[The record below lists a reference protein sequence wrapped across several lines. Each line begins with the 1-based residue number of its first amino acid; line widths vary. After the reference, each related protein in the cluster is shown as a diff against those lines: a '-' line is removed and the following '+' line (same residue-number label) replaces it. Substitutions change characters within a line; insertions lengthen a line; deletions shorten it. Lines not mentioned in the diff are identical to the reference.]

1 MADSEREYT
10 HVDFLKDDNGDF
22 YYCDELG
29 NRLKGINKVNGFYY
43 LFGTVDGV
51 LKVEW
56 QTPND
61 KRYYYSPKDGNPV
74 FGFIK
79 YHGKFYYVDYD
90 KGKIVSETITIDGLD
105 YTFDENGVLTSD
117 VNVDVKDKL
126 VTLESI
132 GVLHLYAENNYLKAA
147 DCVGKYWIDSD
158 GNKQG
163 VIFGDL
169 EGNRATKDCSFAGG
183 FNTSA
188 TADASF
194 AMGIMSIASGVNAV
208 SLGEATKATGDSS
221 FASNSQ
227 TEASGSCSHAEGDR
241 CIASG
246 FASHAEGTGCI
257 ASSSNQHVQ
266 GKYNVED
273 TENKYAFIIG
283 NGKNDAARSNA
294 FSIDWNGGLYIGNEK
309 AKVNLTLGERARLYV
324 DAEAGSDTNN
334 GKATTTAV
342 QTIDRA
348 LILANYYQQA
358 IICLKKGQTYTA
370 TDKSNEYGMG
380 IQLYHRTLRFEAYG
394 TASSLPK
401 IQNAIFAYSCNLEW
415 KEIDFTAN
423 NGVFTMYNT
432 ICSFEKCSLC
442 WVDSRN
448 SFARLAA
455 CNLTNNW
462 KQYGGF
468 SVISNGTTSICKIH
482 CLDAKEGARIECG
495 GCRLEATMNDGT
507 SAILKYGIPDN
518 LSTVKKIAEGSI
530 STITMYVDANKGE
543 DSHDGNTQAKALQTL
558 SRALYFAQYA
568 RKAVI
573 YLAAGEYT
581 IPDKT
586 LSLLGQDVRIY
597 GDTAAT
603 TIIKGNI
610 VCENSFLL
618 MRRVTVDSTDSTN
631 ANATADT
638 ITLQYRAAIR
648 MVDCSVNAAGKNA
661 ISVMEMSNA
670 NLVNTTFQGATQYAI
685 YVTGLSDA
693 KIYTCTDGTAK
704 GVRSGGGSVVY
715 INNATGS
722 NFSYANGSNGIVF
735 VDGQQVLPQQT
746 ATAAILSTGGNV

>member
-29 NRLKGINKVNGFYY
+29 NRLKGVNKVNGFYY

-126 VTLESI
+126 ITLESI
-132 GVLHLYAENNYLKAA
+132 GVLHLYAENNYLKAV

-163 VIFGDL
+163 EIHGDL
-169 EGNRATKDCSFAGG
+169 EGNQATKECSFAGG
-183 FNTSA
+183 FNCLATDICTFAIGNYATASGNTSA
-188 TADASF
+188 
-194 AMGIMSIASGVNAV
+194 SIGQNT
-208 SLGEATKATGDSS
+208 EATGDYS
-221 FASNSQ
+221 FATNYF
-227 TEASGSCSHAEGDR
+227 TKASGLASFSEGYQTVASGDYSHAEGYNTQASGTCSHAEGSGCIASDHSHAEGYSTQASAPCSHSEGYQTIASGDHSHAEGWKTEASGAKAHAEGSD

-246 FASHAEGTGCI
+246 LWSHAEGRNTKASGAEAHAEGECTI
-257 ASSSNQHVQ
+257 AAGSCQHAS
-266 GKYNVED
+266 GKYNLED
-273 TENKYAFIIG
+273 VDNKYAFIIG
-283 NGKNDAARSNA
+283 NGEFDTEKKELIRSNA
-294 FSIDWNGGLYIGNEK
+294 FAIDWNGKIYIGNDTTGVDLTQ
-309 AKVNLTLGERARLYV
+309 KVATIFVNAAIGN
-324 DAEAGSDTNN
+324 DTENN
-334 GKATTTAV
+334 GNNLAPV
-342 QTIDRA
+342 QTLKRA
-348 LILANYYQQA
+348 L
-358 IICLKKGQTYTA
+358 
-370 TDKSNEYGMG
+370 
-380 IQLYHRTLRFEAYG
+380 QLT
-394 TASSLPK
+394 
-401 IQNAIFAYSCNLEW
+401 
-415 KEIDFTAN
+415 
-423 NGVFTMYNT
+423 
-432 ICSFEKCSLC
+432 
-442 WVDSRN
+442 
-448 SFARLAA
+448 
-455 CNLTNNW
+455 
-462 KQYGGF
+462 
-468 SVISNGTTSICKIH
+468 
-482 CLDAKEGARIECG
+482 
-495 GCRLEATMNDGT
+495 
-507 SAILKYGIPDN
+507 
-518 LSTVKKIAEGSI
+518 
-530 STITMYVDANKGE
+530 
-543 DSHDGNTQAKALQTL
+543 
-558 SRALYFAQYA
+558 QYA

-573 YLAAGEYT
+573 YLATGEYT

-648 MVDCSVNAAGKNA
+648 MVDCTINTAGKNA
-661 ISVMEMSNA
+661 INITEMSNA
-670 NLVNTTFQGATQYAI
+670 NFVNTTFQGATQYAV

-693 KIYTCTDGTAK
+693 KIYTCTDATTK

-715 INNATGS
+715 INNATGV
-722 NFSYANGSNGIVF
+722 NFSYTNGSNGIVF
-735 VDGQQVLPQQT
+735 VDGQQVLPKTT
-746 ATAAILSTGGNV
+746 AVSDVAMDSPN

>member
-29 NRLKGINKVNGFYY
+29 NRLKGVNKVNGFYY

-126 VTLESI
+126 ITLESI
-132 GVLHLYAENNYLKAA
+132 GVLHLYAENNYLKAV

-163 VIFGDL
+163 EIHGDL
-169 EGNRATKDCSFAGG
+169 EGNQATKECSFAGG
-183 FNTSA
+183 FNCLATDICTFAIGNYATASGNTSA
-188 TADASF
+188 
-194 AMGIMSIASGVNAV
+194 SIGQN
-208 SLGEATKATGDSS
+208 TKATGDYS
-221 FASNSQ
+221 FATNYF
-227 TEASGSCSHAEGDR
+227 TKASGLASFSEGYQTVASGDHSHAEGYNTQASGTCSHAEGSGCIASDHSHAEGYSTQASAPCSHSEGYQTIASGDHSHAEGWKTEASGAKAHAEGSD

-246 FASHAEGTGCI
+246 LWSHAEGRNTKASGAEAHAEGECTI
-257 ASSSNQHVQ
+257 AAGSCQHAS
-266 GKYNVED
+266 GKYNLED
-273 TENKYAFIIG
+273 VDNKYAFIIG
-283 NGKNDAARSNA
+283 NGEFDTEKKELIRSNA
-294 FSIDWNGGLYIGNEK
+294 FAIDWNGKIYIGNDTTGVDLTQ
-309 AKVNLTLGERARLYV
+309 KVATIFVNAAIGN
-324 DAEAGSDTNN
+324 DTENN
-334 GKATTTAV
+334 GNNLAPV
-342 QTIDRA
+342 QTLKRA
-348 LILANYYQQA
+348 L
-358 IICLKKGQTYTA
+358 
-370 TDKSNEYGMG
+370 
-380 IQLYHRTLRFEAYG
+380 QLT
-394 TASSLPK
+394 
-401 IQNAIFAYSCNLEW
+401 
-415 KEIDFTAN
+415 
-423 NGVFTMYNT
+423 
-432 ICSFEKCSLC
+432 
-442 WVDSRN
+442 
-448 SFARLAA
+448 
-455 CNLTNNW
+455 
-462 KQYGGF
+462 
-468 SVISNGTTSICKIH
+468 
-482 CLDAKEGARIECG
+482 
-495 GCRLEATMNDGT
+495 
-507 SAILKYGIPDN
+507 
-518 LSTVKKIAEGSI
+518 
-530 STITMYVDANKGE
+530 
-543 DSHDGNTQAKALQTL
+543 
-558 SRALYFAQYA
+558 QYA

-573 YLAAGEYT
+573 YLATGEYT

-648 MVDCSVNAAGKNA
+648 MVDCTINTAGKNA
-661 ISVMEMSNA
+661 INITEMSNA
-670 NLVNTTFQGATQYAI
+670 NFVNTTFQGATQYAV

-693 KIYTCTDGTAK
+693 KIYTCTDATTK

-715 INNATGS
+715 INNAA

-746 ATAAILSTGGNV
+746 ATTAILSMGSNV

>member
-10 HVDFLKDDNGDF
+10 YVDFLKDDNGDF

-29 NRLKGINKVNGFYY
+29 NRLKGANKVNGFYY

-56 QTPND
+56 QTPSD

-90 KGKIVSETITIDGLD
+90 KGKIVNETITIDGLD
-105 YTFDENGVLTSD
+105 YTFDENGVLTNDID
-117 VNVDVKDKL
+117 VDIKDKL

-132 GVLHLYAENNYLKAA
+132 GVLHLYAENNYLKIA

-169 EGNRATKDCSFAGG
+169 EGNKATKECSFAGG
-183 FNTSA
+183 FNCLATNICTFAIGNYATASGNTSA
-188 TADASF
+188 SIGQNTEATGDYSFAANYFTKASGLASF
-194 AMGIMSIASGVNAV
+194 SEGYQTIASGDYSHAE
-208 SLGEATKATGDSS
+208 GHGTT
-221 FASNSQ
+221 
-227 TEASGSCSHAEGDR
+227 ASGDYSHAEGYNTQASGTCSHAEGGGCIASDHSHAEGYSTQASAPCSHSEGYQTIASGDHSHAEGWKTEASGAEAHAEGSD

-246 FASHAEGTGCI
+246 LWSHAEGRNTKASGESSHAEGECTI
-257 ASSSNQHVQ
+257 AAGSCQHAS
-266 GKYNVED
+266 GKYNLED
-273 TENKYAFIIG
+273 VDNKYAFIIG
-283 NGKNDAARSNA
+283 NGEFDAEKKELIRSNA
-294 FSIDWNGGLYIGNEK
+294 FAIDWNGKIYIGNDTTGVDLTQ
-309 AKVNLTLGERARLYV
+309 KVVAIFVNAAT
-324 DAEAGSDTNN
+324 GSDTENN
-334 GKATTTAV
+334 GNSLSPV
-342 QTIDRA
+342 QTLKRA
-348 LILANYYQQA
+348 L
-358 IICLKKGQTYTA
+358 
-370 TDKSNEYGMG
+370 
-380 IQLYHRTLRFEAYG
+380 QLT
-394 TASSLPK
+394 
-401 IQNAIFAYSCNLEW
+401 
-415 KEIDFTAN
+415 
-423 NGVFTMYNT
+423 
-432 ICSFEKCSLC
+432 
-442 WVDSRN
+442 
-448 SFARLAA
+448 
-455 CNLTNNW
+455 
-462 KQYGGF
+462 QY
-468 SVISNGTTSICKIH
+468 V
-482 CLDAKEGARIECG
+482 
-495 GCRLEATMNDGT
+495 
-507 SAILKYGIPDN
+507 
-518 LSTVKKIAEGSI
+518 
-530 STITMYVDANKGE
+530 
-543 DSHDGNTQAKALQTL
+543 
-558 SRALYFAQYA
+558 

-586 LSLLGQDVRIY
+586 LNLLGQDVRIY
-597 GDTAAT
+597 GDAAAT

-610 VCENSFLL
+610 VCENGFLL

-670 NLVNTTFQGATQYAI
+670 NLVNTTFQGATQYAV

-693 KIYTCTDGTAK
+693 KIYTCTDATTK

-746 ATAAILSTGGNV
+746 ATAAILSMGSNV

>member
-29 NRLKGINKVNGFYY
+29 NRLKGVNKVNGFYY

-126 VTLESI
+126 ITLESI
-132 GVLHLYAENNYLKAA
+132 GVLHLYAENNYLKAV

-163 VIFGDL
+163 EIHGDL
-169 EGNRATKDCSFAGG
+169 EGNQATKECSFAGG
-183 FNTSA
+183 FNCLATDICTFAIGNYATASGNTSA
-188 TADASF
+188 
-194 AMGIMSIASGVNAV
+194 SIGQNT
-208 SLGEATKATGDSS
+208 EATGDYS
-221 FASNSQ
+221 FATNYF
-227 TEASGSCSHAEGDR
+227 TKASGLASFSEGYQTVASGDYSHAEGYNTQASGTCSHAEGSGCIASDHSHAEGYSTQASAPCSHSEGYQTIASGDHSHAEGWKTEASGAEAHAEGSD

-246 FASHAEGTGCI
+246 LWSHAEGRNTKASGAEAHAEGECTI
-257 ASSSNQHVQ
+257 AAGSCQHAS
-266 GKYNVED
+266 GKYNLED
-273 TENKYAFIIG
+273 VDNKYAFIIG
-283 NGKNDAARSNA
+283 NGEFDTEKKELIRSNA
-294 FSIDWNGGLYIGNEK
+294 FAIDWNGKIYIGNDTTGVDLTQ
-309 AKVNLTLGERARLYV
+309 KVATIFVNAAIGN
-324 DAEAGSDTNN
+324 DTENN
-334 GKATTTAV
+334 GNNLAPV
-342 QTIDRA
+342 QTLKRA
-348 LILANYYQQA
+348 L
-358 IICLKKGQTYTA
+358 
-370 TDKSNEYGMG
+370 
-380 IQLYHRTLRFEAYG
+380 QLT
-394 TASSLPK
+394 
-401 IQNAIFAYSCNLEW
+401 
-415 KEIDFTAN
+415 
-423 NGVFTMYNT
+423 
-432 ICSFEKCSLC
+432 
-442 WVDSRN
+442 
-448 SFARLAA
+448 
-455 CNLTNNW
+455 
-462 KQYGGF
+462 
-468 SVISNGTTSICKIH
+468 
-482 CLDAKEGARIECG
+482 
-495 GCRLEATMNDGT
+495 
-507 SAILKYGIPDN
+507 
-518 LSTVKKIAEGSI
+518 
-530 STITMYVDANKGE
+530 
-543 DSHDGNTQAKALQTL
+543 
-558 SRALYFAQYA
+558 QYA

-648 MVDCSVNAAGKNA
+648 MVDCTINTAGKNA
-661 ISVMEMSNA
+661 INITEMSNA
-670 NLVNTTFQGATQYAI
+670 NFVNTTFQGATQYAV

-693 KIYTCTDGTAK
+693 KIYTCNDATTK

-715 INNATGS
+715 INNATGA

-746 ATAAILSTGGNV
+746 ATTAILSMGSNV